1 MRRGSDL
8 KVKIEKLE
16 FPSTGIGHAEDKIIY
31 VKNAFPGQT
40 VTGRVKKKR
49 EEYAE
54 LKLLSL

>member
-8 KVKIEKLE
+8 QVKIEKLQ

-40 VTGRVKKKR
+40 VTGRVKRKR
-49 EEYAE
+49 EEYA
-54 LKLLSL
+54 KSSI